1 METPFIIAIFVIII
15 SIILKIMDNNLD
27 IITKNNLKMIEI
39 SEKFD
44 TISEKLKEH
53 IYKNSIDDNILQEI
67 EDIYSAIKGINN
79 EIMHIKNKIF

>member
-1 METPFIIAIFVIII
+1 
-15 SIILKIMDNNLD
+15 
-27 IITKNNLKMIEI
+27 MIEI

-67 EDIYSAIKGINN
+67 EDIYSAIKAINN

>member
-27 IITKNNLKMIEI
+27 IITKNNIKMIEI

>member
-1 METPFIIAIFVIII
+1 METPFIIAIFTIII

-67 EDIYSAIKGINN
+67 EDIYSAIKAINN

>member
-1 METPFIIAIFVIII
+1 METPFIIAIFTIII

>member
-67 EDIYSAIKGINN
+67 EDIYSAIKAINN

>member
-27 IITKNNLKMIEI
+27 IITKNNIKMIEI

-67 EDIYSAIKGINN
+67 EDIYSAIKAINN